1 MCLLVVG
8 VSYLRCNCLY
18 VLNACVCVAGAA
30 VSKRDLEAI
39 QADVDKKLDALD
51 KRMKMSVTS
60 CGDFGRRVQVFSTIA
75 SPEEVLRV
83 DALHDLPQSDE
94 LVERLRVTQRQWTD
108 AGSEEQLQVRPH
120 Y

>member
-1 MCLLVVG
+1 
-8 VSYLRCNCLY
+8 
-18 VLNACVCVAGAA
+18 VLDACVCIAGAA

-39 QADVDKKLDALD
+39 QAAVTQVSHKVDTMQAAVSHDVDQKLD

-60 CGDFGRRVQVFSTIA
+60 CGDVGRRVQDFSTIA

-94 LVERLRVTQRQWTD
+94 LVERLRVTQRQWAD
-108 AGSEEQLQVRPH
+108 ARSEEQLQVRPH
-120 Y
+120 I